1 MQWRTEHGQFAGRS
15 LAWQRAGS
23 GPPVLYLHDAGADTV
38 GAPALDDLAG
48 DHEVVAPWLPGYG
61 PSERP
66 EPGATPASMGAMVAG
81 LVDELGWPA
90 ATVVGTSLGGWFALE
105 AALHAPERVAALVLC
120 DPAGLHVPEDYL
132 MRLFVEGHAA
142 DDAPQLVAATAA
154 PLPAEE
160 RDTSRFPPALAAA
173 VVGPFVQSLAA
184 AVGCGW
190 HPALANPRL
199 LGRLPQV
206 RCPVTI
212 LWGDRDPLIPLAHG
226 QAMAG
231 ALPRA
236 TLEVLDGVGHL
247 PPLDAPRE
255 VAAAVRRAV
264 APSTVAGRPAATL
277 GHSPT
282 APRSN

>member
-1 MQWRTEHGQFAGRS
+1 MSWRTEHGQVAGRS
-15 LAWQRAGS
+15 LAWRRAGA
-23 GPPVLYLHDAGADTV
+23 GPPVLYLHDAGADTL
-38 GAPALDDLAG
+38 GAPALDDLAD
-48 DHEVVAPWLPGYG
+48 DHEVVVPWLPGYG

-66 EPGATPASMGAMVAG
+66 ERGATPASMGAMVAA

-105 AALHAPERVAALVLC
+105 AALGAPERVGALVLC

-132 MRLFVEGHAA
+132 MGLFVEGHAA
-142 DDAPQLVAATAA
+142 DDAPQLVAATTAA
-154 PLPAEE
+154 LPAEE
-160 RDTSRFPPALAAA
+160 RDLSRYPPALAAA
-173 VVGPFVQSLAA
+173 VVGPFVQTLAA

-212 LWGDRDPLIPLAHG
+212 VWGDRDPLIPLAHG
-226 QAMAG
+226 QAMAA

-236 TLEVLDGVGHL
+236 TLEVLAGVGHL
-247 PPLDAPRE
+247 PPRDAPRE
-255 VAAAVRRAV
+255 VAAAVRAAV
-264 APSTVAGRPAATL
+264 AASIVARRPAATL
-277 GHSPT
+277 GGSPT

>member
-1 MQWRTEHGQFAGRS
+1 MHWRTEHGQFAGRS

-23 GPPVLYLHDAGADTV
+23 GPPVLYLHDAGAETV
-38 GAPALDDLAG
+38 GAAALDDLAD
-48 DHEVVAPWLPGYG
+48 DHEVVVPWLPGYG
-61 PSERP
+61 PSELP
-66 EPGATPASMGAMVAG
+66 EPGATPASMGAMVAA
-81 LVDELGWPA
+81 VMDEVGWPA
-90 ATVVGTSLGGWFALE
+90 ATVAGTSLGGWFALE
-105 AALHAPERVAALVLC
+105 AALHAPERVTALVVC
-120 DPAGLHVPEDYL
+120 DAAGLHMPEDYV
-132 MRLFVEGHAA
+132 MRLFVDGHAA
-142 DDAPQLVAATAA
+142 DDAPQLIATTAS
-154 PLPAEE
+154 PLPADE
-160 RDTSRFPPALAAA
+160 RDVSRLPPALAAA

-199 LGRLPQV
+199 LRRLPQI

-212 LWGDRDPLIPLAHG
+212 LWGARDPLIPLAHG

-236 TLEVLDGVGHL
+236 TLEVVEGVGHL
-247 PPLDAPRE
+247 PPLDAPRD

-264 APSTVAGRPAATL
+264 ATCAVTGQPPATL
-277 GHSPT
+277 GDSPT

>member
-15 LAWQRAGS
+15 LAWQRAGAGS
-23 GPPVLYLHDAGADTV
+23 PVLYLHDAGAETV

-48 DHEVVAPWLPGYG
+48 DHEVVVPWLPGYG
-61 PSERP
+61 PSELP
-66 EPGATPASMGAMVAG
+66 APGATPASMGAMVAA
-81 LVDELGWPA
+81 VMDQLGWPA
-90 ATVVGTSLGGWFALE
+90 ATVAGTSLGGWFALE
-105 AALHAPERVAALVLC
+105 TALHAPERVSALVLC
-120 DPAGLHVPEDYL
+120 DPAGLHVPEDYV

-142 DDAPQLVAATAA
+142 DDAPQLVAAAAA

-160 RDTSRFPPALAAA
+160 RDVSRFPPALAAA
-173 VVGPFVQSLAA
+173 ILGPFVQSVAA

-212 LWGDRDPLIPLAHG
+212 VWGDRDSLIPLAHG
-226 QAMAG
+226 QAMAD
-231 ALPRA
+231 ALPQA
-236 TLEVLDGVGHL
+236 TLEVWEGVGHL
-247 PPLDAPRE
+247 PPLDAPRD
-255 VAAAVRRAV
+255 VAAAVREAV
-264 APSTVAGRPAATL
+264 SIGAVNGQPPATL
-277 GHSPT
+277 GGSPT